1 MNKKYS
7 KELIT
12 HKINLNVHNDI
23 KQQIHKV
30 FKIKKTKNQR
40 FFKNNQFSN
49 SFNNLSS
56 EVFKEVKEEHPEN
69 IQLILLTL
77 LVLK

>member
-12 HKINLNVHNDI
+12 HKINLNEHNDI

-30 FKIKKTKNQR
+30 FKIKKTKNQK
-40 FFKNNQFSN
+40 FFKNN
-49 SFNNLSS
+49 
-56 EVFKEVKEEHPEN
+56 
-69 IQLILLTL
+69 
-77 LVLK
+77 